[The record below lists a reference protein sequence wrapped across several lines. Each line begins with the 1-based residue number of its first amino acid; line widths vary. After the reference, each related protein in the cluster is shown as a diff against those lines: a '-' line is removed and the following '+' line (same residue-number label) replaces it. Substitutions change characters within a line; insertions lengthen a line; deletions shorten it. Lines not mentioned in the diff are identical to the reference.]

1 MAGGKSLLGNET
13 LSEEGE
19 AIGHLLGW
27 DKGLKRQLPW
37 QLLGLGQTL
46 EELEKWLLSFCFL
59 PEGYMEVSMA
69 ILPHFIIQNLPV
81 L

>member
-1 MAGGKSLLGNET
+1 MGVGQGT
-13 LSEEGE
+13 QE
-19 AIGHLLGW
+19 AA
-27 DKGLKRQLPW
+27 PW
-37 QLLGLGQTL
+37 QLLGLVGQTL

-81 L
+81 LLLKQSRSREA